1 MCKKL
6 PEANGAKEAA
16 QILYEMATIKHGV
29 QPSMIVRMRLQARE
43 LGLTS
48 FRQFANAIYRQLAL
62 VYRKINP
69 HIVVQIVKID
79 PPHFGDETDPQTM
92 RKLING
98 DVRYEHLISGA
109 SENYRRRRD
118 EIASVAYGT
127 LRRVVNTQKEPL

>member
-29 QPSMIVRMRLQARE
+29 QPAMVVRMRLQARE
-43 LGLTS
+43 FGLTS

-62 VYRKINP
+62 VYRKFNP
-69 HIVVQIVKID
+69 HIVVQVTQIAA
-79 PPHFGDETDPQTM
+79 PYFGDETDSETM

-109 SENYRRRRD
+109 SENYQRRRN
-118 EIASVAYGT
+118 EIASTAYGT